1 MSKENENQK
10 SNQMSAQASDRQNGY
25 SAKRRSVKLIVME
38 ITTLP
43 LLFACAIITFFA
55 GWTLERGLRE
65 QVLIGLQSAA
75 TGALLSLDNVSM
87 ESFHLVGND
96 LYKGDFNVSQNM
108 GGLDYYAESNDVELT
123 FFYGDK
129 RRATTIKDA
138 NGKRILETSADS
150 AVSAAVLQKG
160 EVYSS
165 SNVIINNEA
174 YYGYYMPISDSDGK
188 IIGMAFAGR
197 RKDHV
202 ISYMWSRINSII
214 VIAVIIYI
222 LCVIISIAVTKKRFL
237 KPIHTLICAAGELA
251 RGNIN
256 LKIEKETN
264 DEFGDL
270 TDSFAALKDNIG
282 RQAHVAEEMAGGDLT
297 IQYSPASDVDV
308 MGHAI
313 VRMVHDNNQSL
324 QVINKA
330 SERMAAGVREIAS
343 ASNSLAQGSV
353 EQANAIEQIT
363 ASIEEIS
370 ASADVNAK
378 DANQANDLA
387 KDMKEE
393 AIRSNEQM
401 QHMISAM
408 QDINDAAENISK
420 IMKIIDDIAAQTNII
435 SLNAS
440 VEAAR
445 AGVHGKG
452 FAVVAEEIRKLAAES
467 AEAASNSADMIEDSI
482 KKAAVG
488 SKLAEETAVSL
499 EGIQGSV
506 EDMVSI
512 INRIAEASNNQSTS
526 VSQVNQGITQI
537 AEVMQNNSASSEE
550 CAATSAQLSNLADE
564 LKGAVDRYKLKN

>member
-1 MSKENENQK
+1 MSKENANQK
-10 SNQMSAQASDRQNGY
+10 SNGTSAHTSGRTGGY
-25 SAKRRSVKLIVME
+25 SAKRHSVKTIVMV

-43 LLFACAIITFFA
+43 LLVACAIITFFA
-55 GWTLERGLRE
+55 AWTLEKGLQD

-75 TGALLSLDNVSM
+75 TGALLSLDNVST
-87 ESFHLVGND
+87 ESFRLEGSD

-108 GGLDYYAESNDVELT
+108 GGIDYYAEANDVEITL
-123 FFYGDK
+123 FYGDK

-138 NGKRILETSADS
+138 DGKRIVGTSADS
-150 AVSAAVLQKG
+150 AVSAAVLQRG

-165 SNVIINNEA
+165 SNVIINKEA
-174 YYGYYMPISDSDGK
+174 YYGYYLPVSDTDGN
-188 IIGMAFAGR
+188 IIGMVFAGR
-197 RKDHV
+197 SKDH
-202 ISYMWSRINSII
+202 ILSYIWSRINSII

-222 LCVIISIAVTKKRFL
+222 SCVIISIAVTKRRFL
-237 KPIHTLICAAGELA
+237 RPIHSLIYAAGELA
-251 RGNIN
+251 RGNIH

-270 TDSFAALKDNIG
+270 TDSFVALKDNIG
-282 RQAHVAEEMAGGDLT
+282 RQAHVAEEMATGDLT
-297 IQYSPASDVDV
+297 IDYLPASDVDV

-313 VRMVHDNNQSL
+313 VRMVHDNNQNL
-324 QVINKA
+324 KVINKA
-330 SERMAAGVREIAS
+330 SERMAAGVRDIAD
-343 ASNSLAQGSV
+343 ASNSLAQGSA
-353 EQANAIEQIT
+353 EQADAIEQIT
-363 ASIEEIS
+363 TSIEAIS

-387 KDMKEE
+387 RNMREE
-393 AIRSNEQM
+393 ALRSNEQM

-408 QDINDAAENISK
+408 QDINDAAENISR

-452 FAVVAEEIRKLAAES
+452 FAVVAEEIRKLAGES
-467 AEAASNSADMIEDSI
+467 AEAASNSAVMIENSI
-482 KKAAVG
+482 KKASVG

-499 EGIQGSV
+499 EGIQSSV

-512 INRIAEASNNQSTS
+512 INRIAEASNHQSSS

-537 AEVMQNNSASSEE
+537 AGVLQTNSATSEE
-550 CAATSAQLSNLADE
+550 CAAASAQLSNLARE
-564 LKGAVDRYKLKN
+564 LKSAVDRYKLKN